1 MRKASVM
8 ALGGVTAALAVVIM
22 CLGGIIPLAT
32 YMIPV
37 LCCVLLQLI
46 LPSIASYGWVWY
58 AAVALLGLLLC
69 PDKEA
74 AAVFVFVGYYP
85 ILKPK
90 FDSLPLSL
98 LWKALFFNAVIL
110 AMYQLL
116 IHLFGMAQVAS
127 EFAELG
133 IVMTLITLALG
144 NLCFF
149 LLDRLLAIIRTGKLR
164 RKR

>member
-1 MRKASVM
+1 
-8 ALGGVTAALAVVIM
+8 
-22 CLGGIIPLAT
+22 
-32 YMIPV
+32 
-37 LCCVLLQLI
+37 
-46 LPSIASYGWVWY
+46 
-58 AAVALLGLLLC
+58 
-69 PDKEA
+69 
-74 AAVFVFVGYYP
+74 
-85 ILKPK
+85 
-90 FDSLPLSL
+90 
-98 LWKALFFNAVIL
+98 
-110 AMYQLL
+110 MYQLL